1 MQGKGAPRPGKGHPG
16 PGPGVMPAAAAR
28 GPPLP
33 QGGYPM
39 AAQPKAPLQQ
49 PRPVPTSIEVLMD
62 PDGFEESLK
71 LEWRLDNEAQKAM
84 VRDFQVEMVLDL
96 RKPEEMEQAGPL
108 EPAKGATVKRVSMG
122 QDMGG
127 TIQNMPD
134 GRNFLVSVVGKGP
147 GGALVC
153 RSPWTRVWTLSPKTR
168 PKDLSNVDPFG
179 KRRVSCLHCPCPQ
192 YVPMRWSLNSGEKLR
207 CRRCGCHCQDHKE
220 QEVGAILRAREEKA
234 SKALRKANLTP
245 LPPEAVD
252 WDSRECDLWFYTD
265 GVVHP
270 RATVGEHRERV
281 REDALVRPGG
291 AEGLNGKAGRVSVVT
306 PTTDSRHHFHEV
318 LWQVFEAQTWPDK
331 ELVIVE
337 TYTHKYSEFFHELA
351 RRDPRVVYV
360 RFQRPA
366 GEDWSIGLKR
376 NIGAHLATG
385 ELIVNFDDDD
395 IYGPTYLSTMI
406 KAMYE
411 HNVAF
416 VTLSSWYFFD
426 IKSGRFGFFDAEE
439 WAKVK
444 KMAKKDIDGWLWGY
458 GFSYLHKLQPALD
471 KKIRYPDQNME
482 EDIIYIRAWKEGFG
496 DQCAALHFDGTGIV
510 CHTLHGRNTSNSFAL
525 REVPREEMWDTDVAE
540 LWGCLTF
547 YMGMFPRQQER
558 SQFIESEADIETV
571 QRRMVDRTVHWLKGD
586 FSVSAPRGARVLDM
600 KQACARRL
608 CMTMDSFQ
616 LFRRVPKSGFVNLE
630 VSPLEELQEKTHS
643 QDPPPA
649 TSEDAPAQAEA
660 HNPIFGH
667 MLGTWVYGS
676 KATEYVLSETG
687 DGQLM
692 FQGPHS
698 RVGTVSGICYG
709 AGLWA
714 QADLCAPEGDKIG
727 HIRLRHIAQADRM
740 ISNFKSL
747 NREEWGKDIHAVR
760 KGSMGASEDPAS
772 AGAESPSMHSVSSPQ
787 SGAAE
792 SPSHLPK
799 EQLPPEAPPAK
810 VEENLPLQDEER
822 VGAYVEELWLVIYS
836 QDAFAGMMSRGAAQA
851 PQQSM
856 PPPPSPAG
864 PKRED
869 IPEADPVPAPA
880 AVAPPAAGRKP
891 AEKISV
897 VVHIDQALNL
907 REMITVARGDP
918 LICVKE
924 QLRKRDV
931 TGQAKASDFK
941 LALEGGEDRVEL
953 RDNFKLT
960 GDVTELVLLT

>member
-1 MQGKGAPRPGKGHPG
+1 
-16 PGPGVMPAAAAR
+16 MPPAAAR

-395 IYGPTYLSTMI
+395 IYAPVYISSMAAVLEDRSLQAV
-406 KAMYE
+406 K
-411 HNVAF
+411 
-416 VTLSSWYFFD
+416 LSSWFIYDQSTCKFSFCD
-426 IKSGRFGFFDAEE
+426 PIAWGLANGKDENHEDVRQ
-439 WAKVK
+439 WAY
-444 KMAKKDIDGWLWGY
+444 GY
-458 GFSYLHKLQPALD
+458 GFSYVFRRRAGLELMYADINLGEDFNFITQLQQRRGAACVSLFHDDFGICLHIQ
-471 KKIRYPDQNME
+471 
-482 EDIIYIRAWKEGFG
+482 
-496 DQCAALHFDGTGIV
+496 
-510 CHTLHGRNTSNSFAL
+510 HGGNTSNAIPLRGVFADEASNLDVMELAPRFAHFSDNKSATPAVSILKDGPTPPSRRRRTVKAHLPEGEARIDCAVSATVAEFLEKL
-525 REVPREEMWDTDVAE
+525 REEVPEVTERYKVYRVPPGDEAEESVREEAAIEVLGLAFLAKMDGAE
-540 LWGCLTF
+540 HNIRPEGTCGKQW
-547 YMGMFPRQQER
+547 RQLLEKATHPMHAR
-558 SQFIESEADIETV
+558 DRIGL
-571 QRRMVDRTVHWLKGD
+571 RTVDLWIRPPDPVQEEVDELTTEGRHEFNIVDCHCQKSSKKSFFAASNSFQVRMLKGALVSDLRGLLGGDLPAGAKIMAERADRGLSTLREDEVCPSMVTLTD
-586 FSVSAPRGARVLDM
+586 FKGKREFYATFTRRECIKAFNMIKAFFIKKENQIKLDKIVEETHGDVMRYNITLCKLLADEVYPPILRAFDIPQDRALHTFMSAMGRAAEDYESTTLWLETELLMRNRG
-600 KQACARRL
+600 KI
-608 CMTMDSFQ
+608 
-616 LFRRVPKSGFVNLE
+616 LE
-630 VSPLEELQEKTHS
+630 AWEMLTGHAAKLGL
-643 QDPPPA
+643 PPP
-649 TSEDAPAQAEA
+649 E
-660 HNPIFGH
+660 
-667 MLGTWVYGS
+667 M
-676 KATEYVLSETG
+676 
-687 DGQLM
+687 
-692 FQGPHS
+692 
-698 RVGTVSGICYG
+698 
-709 AGLWA
+709 
-714 QADLCAPEGDKIG
+714 
-727 HIRLRHIAQADRM
+727 
-740 ISNFKSL
+740 
-747 NREEWGKDIHAVR
+747 
-760 KGSMGASEDPAS
+760 
-772 AGAESPSMHSVSSPQ
+772 
-787 SGAAE
+787 
-792 SPSHLPK
+792 
-799 EQLPPEAPPAK
+799 PPEI
-810 VEENLPLQDEER
+810 ERLLQ
-822 VGAYVEELWLVIYS
+822 
-836 QDAFAGMMSRGAAQA
+836 
-851 PQQSM
+851 P
-856 PPPPSPAG
+856 
-864 PKRED
+864 
-869 IPEADPVPAPA
+869 
-880 AVAPPAAGRKP
+880 
-891 AEKISV
+891 
-897 VVHIDQALNL
+897 
-907 REMITVARGDP
+907 
-918 LICVKE
+918 
-924 QLRKRDV
+924 
-931 TGQAKASDFK
+931 
-941 LALEGGEDRVEL
+941 
-953 RDNFKLT
+953 
-960 GDVTELVLLT
+960 